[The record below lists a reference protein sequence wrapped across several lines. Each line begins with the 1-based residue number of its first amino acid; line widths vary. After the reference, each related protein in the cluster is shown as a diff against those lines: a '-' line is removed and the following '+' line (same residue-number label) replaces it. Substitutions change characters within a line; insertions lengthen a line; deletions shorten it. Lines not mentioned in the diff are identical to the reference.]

1 MILPQSFYNQ
11 STKTVAKKLLGKKL
25 VRIYKGKRI
34 SGIIT
39 ETEAYLGLI
48 DKGAHSYGGKI
59 TERLKTMYLDGG
71 HSYVYF
77 IYGMYFCFNVVTRSP
92 AHPEAVLIRA
102 LEPLEGIEY
111 MKSFRRQDN
120 LKNLTTGPGKLAQ
133 ALKITKQLNGVSLR
147 DEELFIEDREDI
159 PRSKIIARPRIGI
172 DYAEEAKDW
181 PLRFYIK
188 DSHFISKK

>member
-1 MILPQSFYNQ
+1 MILPQSFYKLG
-11 STKTVAKKLLGKKL
+11 TEKVAKELLGKKL
-25 VRIYKGKRI
+25 VRVYKGKRI

-48 DKGAHSYGGKI
+48 DKGCHSYGGKM

-71 HSYVYF
+71 YSYVYF

-102 LEPLEGIEY
+102 LEPLEGVDL
-111 MKSFRRQDN
+111 MKSFRKQDN
-120 LKNLTTGPGKLAQ
+120 IKNLTTGPGKLCQ
-133 ALKITKQLNGVSLR
+133 ALNITKDQNALPLTEGQI
-147 DEELFIEDREDI
+147 FIEDHKKMK
-159 PRSKIIARPRIGI
+159 PSQIIARPRIGI

-188 DSHFISKK
+188 DSQFISKK

>member
-1 MILPQSFYNQ
+1 MILPPSFYQ
-11 STKTVAKKLLGKKL
+11 RSTKKVARELLGKRL
-25 VRIYKGKRI
+25 VRIHKGKRI

-48 DKGAHSYGGKI
+48 DKGCHSYGGKI

-77 IYGMYFCFNVVTRSP
+77 IYGMYYCFNVVTRSP
-92 AHPEAVLIRA
+92 QHPEAVLIRS
-102 LEPLEGIEY
+102 LEPVEGLDL
-111 MKSFRRQDN
+111 MKKFRKQDN
-120 LKNLTTGPGKLAQ
+120 IKNLTTGPGKLTQ
-133 ALKITKQLNGVSLR
+133 ALAITKQENGVSLLE
-147 DEELFIEDREDI
+147 DTLFIEDFHSI
-159 PRSKIIARPRIGI
+159 PKTQIIARPRIGI

-188 DSHFISKK
+188 DSQFISKK